1 MFTQDE
7 IDAVLRDA
15 TTAVSTLS
23 GDIDRLEKR
32 GAPNT
37 PQAPAVRPAQAPSE
51 STAPPRSAASPNR
64 RVQRILGLKVVLN
77 VRLAERSMLTSDIL
91 RIRPGTILD
100 FERTVEDELD
110 LMIGK
115 AQIGSGVA
123 VKVGEHFGLRVARI
137 GNVRQR
143 IELLSK

>member
-7 IDAVLRDA
+7 IDAVLMDA
-15 TTAVSTLS
+15 SAAVSTLS
-23 GDIDRLEKR
+23 GDVDRLEKR
-32 GAPNT
+32 DT
-37 PQAPAVRPAQAPSE
+37 QSKPQTPAVGPPQKSATSSPAK
-51 STAPPRSAASPNR
+51 RSPVSPNKR
-64 RVQRILGLKVVLN
+64 IQRILGLKVVLN

-100 FERTVEDELD
+100 FDRTVEDELD
-110 LMIGK
+110 LMIGE

-137 GNVRQR
+137 GNVRRR

>member
-7 IDAVLRDA
+7 IDAVLMDA

-23 GDIDRLEKR
+23 GDVDRLERRDAQNK
-32 GAPNT
+32 PQT
-37 PQAPAVRPAQAPSE
+37 PASGPSQKKAESSPAQKSPV
-51 STAPPRSAASPNR
+51 SPNS

-100 FERTVEDELD
+100 FDRTVEDELD

>member
-7 IDAVLRDA
+7 IDAVLMDA

-23 GDIDRLEKR
+23 GDVDRLEKR
-32 GAPNT
+32 GAPNKT
-37 PQAPAVRPAQAPSE
+37 QAPAVTSQARSGAPAPQ
-51 STAPPRSAASPNR
+51 RSAVSPNSR
-64 RVQRILGLKVVLN
+64 IQRILGLKVTLN

-100 FERTVEDELD
+100 FDRTVEDELD
-110 LMIGK
+110 LMIGT
-115 AQIGSGVA
+115 AQIGTGVA

-137 GNVRQR
+137 GNVRRR

>member
-7 IDAVLRDA
+7 IDAVLMDA

-23 GDIDRLEKR
+23 GDVDRLEKR
-32 GAPNT
+32 GAPNKT
-37 PQAPAVRPAQAPSE
+37 QAPAAAASKARPE
-51 STAPPRSAASPNR
+51 SAVPQRSAVSPNSR
-64 RVQRILGLKVVLN
+64 IQRILGLKVTLN

-100 FERTVEDELD
+100 FDRTVEDELD
-110 LMIGK
+110 LMIGT
-115 AQIGSGVA
+115 AQIGTGVA
-123 VKVGEHFGLRVARI
+123 VKVGEHFGLRVAHI
-137 GNVRQR
+137 GNVRRR